1 MNTRGQHG
9 FTLIELM
16 IALMIGSVVVLLA
29 HQIFSSA
36 GDGIRQLDSAR
47 QRLETEQLGN
57 RWLESAMLSLE
68 TGGVGGQFEGHA
80 DRVRFSTWQLTP
92 YGWFE
97 RQDVLLGVDGGKL
110 VAHEAHER
118 LDIYDG
124 VRSVNFDYL
133 LEPGLDSRWVN
144 DWVSPVS
151 APLAVRIRM
160 ERSAGTDTLLFL
172 IKGRG

>member
-1 MNTRGQHG
+1 MTKRSRRG
-9 FTLIELM
+9 FTLVELM

-36 GDGIRQLDSAR
+36 GDGIRQLASAR

-68 TGGVGGQFEGHA
+68 TGGAGGQFDGHP
-80 DRVRFSTWQLTP
+80 DRMTFSTWLMTP
-92 YGWFE
+92 YGWIE
-97 RQDVLLGVDGGKL
+97 REHVSLGVSHGKL
-110 VAHEAHER
+110 VADEAQEQIK
-118 LDIYDG
+118 LYDG
-124 VRSVNFDYL
+124 VRTVSFDYL
-133 LEPGLDSRWVN
+133 LEPGLNSRWVN

-151 APLAVRIRM
+151 APLAVRIRL